1 MTANNILSSLS
12 SLDESELIEINRAVI
27 SQLKMARAAKSKAM
41 KMSLNEG
48 DTVRWTGRKG
58 LQRGKVVAIK
68 RKYAHVDVGTG
79 TWRVPM
85 NMLERV

>member
-1 MTANNILSSLS
+1 MKNILSELKNLS
-12 SLDESELIEINRAVI
+12 EKELIELNRAVLT
-27 SQLKMARAAKSKAM
+27 QLKRERAAKTKAM

-58 LQRGKVVAIK
+58 IQRGTVVSIK

-85 NMLERV
+85 GMLKKV

>member
-1 MTANNILSSLS
+1 MLRGMINDLQ
-12 SLDESELIEINRAVI
+12 DMSEADLRELNKAVIAQLKRSQAVKARAV
-27 SQLKMARAAKSKAM
+27 

-58 LQRGKVVAIK
+58 PQRGTVVSIK
-68 RKYAHVDVGTG
+68 RKFAHVDVGSG

-85 NMLERV
+85 NMLKKV

>member
-1 MTANNILSSLS
+1 MENILNELKN
-12 SLDESELIEINRAVI
+12 LDEKDLMALNRAVVA
-27 SQLKMARAAKSKAM
+27 QLKLERAAKAKAM

-58 LQRGKVVAIK
+58 NQHGTVVSIK
-68 RKYAHVDVGTG
+68 RKFAHVDVGNG

-85 NMLERV
+85 NMLKKV

>member
-1 MTANNILSSLS
+1 MENILSELKNLS
-12 SLDESELIEINRAVI
+12 EKDLIALNRAVLA
-27 SQLKMARAAKSKAM
+27 QLKRERSAKTKAM

-58 LQRGKVVAIK
+58 SQHGTVVSIK
-68 RKYAHVDVGTG
+68 RKYAHVDVGSG

-85 NMLERV
+85 NMLVKV

>member
-1 MTANNILSSLS
+1 MENLLREIPN
-12 SLDESELIEINRAVI
+12 LDEQDLILLNKEIIYR
-27 SQLKMARAAKSKAM
+27 LKRVRAAKSRAM

-48 DTVRWTGRKG
+48 DTVKWTGRKG
-58 LQRGKVVAIK
+58 TQRGTVVSIK

-85 NMLERV
+85 NILHKV